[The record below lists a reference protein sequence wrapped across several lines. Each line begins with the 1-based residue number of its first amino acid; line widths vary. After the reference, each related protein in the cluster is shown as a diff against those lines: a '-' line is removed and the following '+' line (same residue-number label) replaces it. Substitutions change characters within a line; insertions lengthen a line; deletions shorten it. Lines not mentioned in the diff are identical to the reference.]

1 MREEGVVNLERDGA
15 PDIPVDEKKCCET
28 CEHWVTV
35 DGSVGICALAA
46 KALSEARK
54 GVLYAMAE
62 CISQC
67 DHCCGRWEPWRG
79 L

>member
-1 MREEGVVNLERDGA
+1 MNLEKNGM
-15 PDIPVDEKKCCET
+15 PDIPTGEEKHCET

-35 DGSVGICALAA
+35 DGSVGICAIAA
-46 KALSEARK
+46 KALSEAK
-54 GVLYAMAE
+54 KDDLYAMAE

-67 DHCCGRWEPWRG
+67 DHCCDDWKLWSK